1 MSEMNPYQP
10 PAPLPGEAT
19 AEPAGAGAGQF
30 SATGR
35 SLDAGRGWTWI
46 AAAFGLFMK
55 QPGLWVLLFIIY
67 LACSIV
73 LGLIPL
79 LGGIANMLLY
89 PVFGAG
95 FMAVCRTL
103 DNGGSAE
110 VATLFTGFKEKTSD
124 LMVLGMLVLAG
135 IVVMV
140 VPAVLIAGGAGVVAA
155 LKGGTAAVMALGM
168 SVVLVLLVM
177 LAVSIPLYMALWFA
191 APLVLFHGLKPGA
204 ALKASFFGCL
214 KNMLPFLLYSI
225 VALVLCVVAVI
236 PFGLGYLVLVPVLIA
251 SVYTAYRDIYF
262 TA

>member
-10 PAPLPGEAT
+10 PTPIAHETT
-19 AEPAGAGAGQF
+19 AVPAADAADDFIAAGRA
-30 SATGR
+30 
-35 SLDAGRGWTWI
+35 LDAGRGWNWI
-46 AAAFGLFMK
+46 TSAFSLFMK

-67 LACSIV
+67 FACSVV

-95 FMAVCRTL
+95 FMTVCRTL
-103 DNGGSAE
+103 DNGGNAE
-110 VATLFTGFKEKTSD
+110 VAMLFTGFKEKTSD
-124 LMVLGMLVLAG
+124 LMVLGLLVLVG
-135 IVVMV
+135 IVIMV

-155 LKGGTAAVMALGM
+155 LKGGTTAVMALGM

-214 KNMLPFLLYSI
+214 KNLMPFLLYSI

-251 SVYTAYRDIYF
+251 SVYTAYREIYF
-262 TA
+262 TG

>member
-140 VPAVLIAGGAGVVAA
+140 VPAVL
-155 LKGGTAAVMALGM
+155 
-168 SVVLVLLVM
+168 LVM

-251 SVYTAYRDIYF
+251 SVYTAYREIYF